1 MTPGTT
7 GQEESK
13 EESQEQDVRW
23 YPDADDAARAVTVER
38 VTNAFTEAYGHAP
51 AGVWAAPGRVN
62 VIGEH
67 VDYNGGLCLPFALP
81 HRTYVALSPRDD
93 DQARIGSA
101 QVPDADNGQGGPRW
115 EGALGRVAPGTVD
128 GWAAYVV
135 GVPWALREAG
145 HTVAGLD
152 AVVDGLVPLGAGL
165 SSSAALECAV
175 AVALDEV
182 AGLGLAGSDE
192 GRARL
197 AGACVRAEND
207 IAGAPTGGMDQAASL
222 RSREGAAL
230 LIDCRDFSVRHV
242 PFDLAAAGLELLVVD
257 TRAHHALT
265 DGQYGSRREACE
277 RAAALLGVRWL
288 AEIAPADLDGSLQ
301 RLRGAV
307 DDPEEAD
314 EIARRV
320 RHVVTEIDRVRQTVE
335 LIDAGALA
343 GVGPLLDASHAS
355 LRDDYEV
362 SAVELDV
369 ACEAAVGAG
378 ALGARMTGGGFGGSA
393 IALVRR
399 EDTERVAE
407 QVAAA
412 FAAKGLAAPAFL
424 RAVPS
429 APAGRV

>member
-1 MTPGTT
+1 MTDPTT
-7 GQEESK
+7 GEACDDGVE
-13 EESQEQDVRW
+13 W
-23 YPDADDAARAVTVER
+23 YPDADSAARADAVER
-38 VTNAFTEAYGHAP
+38 VTQAFTSAYGSAP

-81 HRTYVALSPRDD
+81 HRTYVALSPRQDD
-93 DQARIGSA
+93 RVTVTSA
-101 QVPDADNGQGGPRW
+101 QVPDADSDEGRPRW
-115 EGALGRVAPGTVD
+115 EGRLGDVAPGTVD

-135 GVPWALREAG
+135 GVPWALHESGRA
-145 HTVAGLD
+145 VPGLD

-175 AVALDEV
+175 AVALDDV
-182 AGLGLAGSDE
+182 AGLGLGGSDE
-192 GRARL
+192 GRAAL
-197 AGACVRAEND
+197 AAACVRAEND

-222 RSREGAAL
+222 RSRAGSAL
-230 LIDCRDFSVRHV
+230 LIDCLDFSVRHV

-288 AEIAPADLDGSLQ
+288 REVSPADLDAALE
-301 RLRGAV
+301 RLRDGV

-314 EIARRV
+314 EMAHRV

-335 LIDAGALA
+335 LVDAGDLA

-362 SAVELDV
+362 SCLELDV

-393 IALVRR
+393 IALVRAG
-399 EDTERVAE
+399 DTDQVATA
-407 QVAAA
+407 VAAA

-429 APAGRV
+429 APAERI

>member
-1 MTPGTT
+1 MSTPTDRAVVAGTAV
-7 GQEESK
+7 E
-13 EESQEQDVRW
+13 W
-23 YPDADDAARAVTVER
+23 YPDADAAARTAAVRR
-38 VTNAFTEAYGHAP
+38 VTDAFTAAFGTAP

-93 DQARIGSA
+93 DRVTVASA
-101 QVPDADNGQGGPRW
+101 QVTDADSGQGLPRW
-115 EGALGRVAPGTVD
+115 EGSLADVAPGTVD
-128 GWAAYVV
+128 GWAAYAV
-135 GVPWALREAG
+135 GVPWALREDGLPAG
-145 HTVAGLD
+145 GFD

-175 AVALDEV
+175 AVAVDEV
-182 AGLGLAGSDE
+182 AGLRLGGSDE

-197 AGACVRAEND
+197 AAACVRAEND

-222 RSREGAAL
+222 RSRAGSAL
-230 LIDCRDFSVRHV
+230 LIDCLDFGVRHV
-242 PFDLAAAGLELLVVD
+242 PFDLPAAGLELLVID

-265 DGQYGSRREACE
+265 DGQYGSRRAACE

-288 AEIAPADLDGSLQ
+288 REVGPGDLDRAVA
-301 RLRGAV
+301 RLRDGV

-314 EIARRV
+314 EMARRL
-320 RHVVTEIDRVRQTVE
+320 RHVVTEIERVRRTVD
-335 LIDAGALA
+335 LVDAGDLA

-362 SAVELDV
+362 SCTELDV
-369 ACEAAVGAG
+369 ACTAAVRAG

-393 IALVRR
+393 IALVRSG
-399 EDTERVAE
+399 DTDAVAAA
-407 QVAAA
+407 VAAA
-412 FAAKGLAAPAFL
+412 FAAADLAAPAFL

-429 APAGRV
+429 GPAGRE

>member
-1 MTPGTT
+1 VT
-7 GQEESK
+7 GDQ
-13 EESQEQDVRW
+13 QDVHW
-23 YPDADDAARAVTVER
+23 YPDADDAARAATVER
-38 VTNAFTEAYGHAP
+38 VTGAFAATYGGTP
-51 AGVWAAPGRVN
+51 AGVWSAPGRVN

-93 DQARIGSA
+93 DRLTVTSA
-101 QVPDADNGQGGPRW
+101 QVTDADSSQGRPRW
-115 EGALGRVAPGTVD
+115 EGRLGDVAPGTVD

-135 GVPWALREAG
+135 GVPWALRESG
-145 HTVAGLD
+145 RDVPGMD

-175 AVALDEV
+175 AIALDDV
-182 AGLGLAGSDE
+182 AALGLGGSDE
-192 GRARL
+192 GRAAL
-197 AGACVRAEND
+197 AAACMRAEND

-222 RSREGAAL
+222 RAREGSAL
-230 LIDCRDFSVRHV
+230 LLDCRDFSIRHV
-242 PFDLAAAGLELLVVD
+242 PFDLAAAGLELLVID

-288 AEIAPADLDGSLQ
+288 REVAPADLDAALE
-301 RLRGAV
+301 RLRDGV

-314 EIARRV
+314 EMARRV
-320 RHVVTEIDRVRQTVE
+320 RHVVTEIDRVRQTAE
-335 LIDAGALA
+335 LVDAGDLA

-362 SAVELDV
+362 SCLELDV

-393 IALVRR
+393 IALV
-399 EDTERVAE
+399 DSAQTATVAAA
-407 QVAAA
+407 VAAA
-412 FAAKGLAAPAFL
+412 FAAKDLAAPAFL

-429 APAGRV
+429 APAGRA

>member
-1 MTPGTT
+1 VTAGTT
-7 GQEESK
+7 GQEQSSGAGK
-13 EESQEQDVRW
+13 GQDVHW
-23 YPDADDAARAVTVER
+23 YADADDDARAVTVER
-38 VTNAFTEAYGHAP
+38 VTDAFTQAYGHAP

-93 DQARIGSA
+93 DRVTVGSA
-101 QVPDADNGQGGPRW
+101 QVTDADSGQGRPRW
-115 EGALGRVAPGTVD
+115 DGRLGGVAPGTVD

-145 HTVAGLD
+145 HRVPGLD

-175 AVALDEV
+175 AVALDAV
-182 AGLGLAGSDE
+182 ADLGLGGSDE
-192 GRARL
+192 GRALL
-197 AGACVRAEND
+197 AAACVRAEND
-207 IAGAPTGGMDQAASL
+207 IAGAPTGGMDQAAAL
-222 RSREGAAL
+222 RSRAGAAL

-288 AEIAPADLDGSLQ
+288 AEITPGDLDGALH
-301 RLRGAV
+301 RLREAV

-314 EIARRV
+314 EIGRRV
-320 RHVVTEIDRVRQTVE
+320 RHVVTEIERVRQTVG
-335 LIDAGALA
+335 LVDAGDLA
-343 GVGPLLDASHAS
+343 GVGPMLDASHAS

-362 SAVELDV
+362 SSVELDV

-399 EDTERVAE
+399 EDTDRVAE

-412 FAAKGLAAPAFL
+412 FAAKQLAAPAFL

>member
-1 MTPGTT
+1 VTT
-7 GQEESK
+7 GS
-13 EESQEQDVRW
+13 EQDVHW
-23 YPDADDAARAVTVER
+23 YPAADDAARAATIER
-38 VTNAFTEAYGHAP
+38 VTQEFSTAYEHPP

-93 DQARIGSA
+93 DELGIASA
-101 QVPDADNGQGGPRW
+101 QMTDADSGQGLPRW
-115 EGALGRVAPGTVD
+115 EGRLGDVAPGTVD

-145 HTVAGLD
+145 HRVPGLD

-175 AVALDEV
+175 AVALDDV
-182 AGLGLAGSDE
+182 AGLGLAASDG

-222 RSREGAAL
+222 RSREGHAL
-230 LIDCRDFSVRHV
+230 LIDCRDFTVRHV
-242 PFDLAAAGLELLVVD
+242 PFDLAAAGLELLVMD
-257 TRAHHALT
+257 TRTHHALT

-288 AEIAPADLDGSLQ
+288 ADIAPADLPAALD
-301 RLRGAV
+301 RLREAI

-314 EIARRV
+314 EIGRRV
-320 RHVVTEIDRVRQTVE
+320 RHVVTEIERVRRTVR
-335 LIDAGALA
+335 LIDEGDLA

-362 SAVELDV
+362 SSVELDV
-369 ACEAAVGAG
+369 ACAAAVGAG

-393 IALVRR
+393 IALVRTD
-399 EDTERVAE
+399 DTERVAAA
-407 QVAAA
+407 VAAA
-412 FAAKGLAAPAFL
+412 FDAEDLGAPAFL

-429 APAGRV
+429 APAGKVE